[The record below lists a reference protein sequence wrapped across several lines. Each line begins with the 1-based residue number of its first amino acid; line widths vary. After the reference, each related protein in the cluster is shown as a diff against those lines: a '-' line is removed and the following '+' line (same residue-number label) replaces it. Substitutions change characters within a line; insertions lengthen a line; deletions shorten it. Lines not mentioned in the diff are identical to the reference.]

1 MTGGGSGGAVRAEGS
16 TEPDTAPDSGSVTV
30 EAALGICSVVAVFLL
45 VLGAITAV
53 FLQLR
58 CTDAAVEAARLRARG
73 DVVRAER
80 AVERVAPDNAR
91 HHTTVA
97 NGYVTV
103 TVGVRPL
110 GEVLPLRLRARAHAA
125 LEPGVAGADIPE
137 VGQRDAPGGTPGDP
151 G

>member
-1 MTGGGSGGAVRAEGS
+1 MSVRDA
-16 TEPDTAPDSGSVTV
+16 EPDSASDTGSVTV

-73 DVVRAER
+73 DVARAER
-80 AVERVAPDNAR
+80 AVERVAPENAR
-91 HHTTVA
+91 QHTTVA

-110 GEVLPLRLRARAHAA
+110 GEVLPIRLRARAHAA
-125 LEPGVAGADIPE
+125 LEPGVAGA
-137 VGQRDAPGGTPGDP
+137 GTPR
-151 G
+151 

>member
-1 MTGGGSGGAVRAEGS
+1 MRVERDAEPAS
-16 TEPDTAPDSGSVTV
+16 APDAGSVTV

-80 AVERVAPDNAR
+80 AVERVAPDSAR

-103 TVGVRPL
+103 TVDVRPL
-110 GEVLPLRLRARAHAA
+110 GNVLPIRLRARAHAA
-125 LEPGVAGADIPE
+125 LEPGVAGSGTPE
-137 VGQRDAPGGTPGDP
+137 GGRHEAPSGVPEAPG
-151 G
+151 